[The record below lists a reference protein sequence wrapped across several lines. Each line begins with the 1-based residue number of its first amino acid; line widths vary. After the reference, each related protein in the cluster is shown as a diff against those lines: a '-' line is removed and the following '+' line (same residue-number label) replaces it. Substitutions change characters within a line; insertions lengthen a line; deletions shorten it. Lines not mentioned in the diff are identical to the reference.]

1 MVSREGVMN
10 KPTTLLDQHGKPANL
25 DSLAG
30 RIFHIANVL
39 DVLGR
44 VLPDDL
50 QDAPPVRCLVQD
62 LAETAMNTAIEVS
75 ELYFDA
81 GAIHG

>member
-1 MVSREGVMN
+1 MN
-10 KPTTLLDQHGKPANL
+10 KPTTLLDQHGKPVNL
-25 DSLAG
+25 NSLAG

-50 QDAPPVRCLVQD
+50 HDAPPVKCLILD
-62 LAETAMNTAIEVS
+62 LTETVKNTAIEVS
-75 ELYFDA
+75 EFYFDA
-81 GAIHG
+81 EARA